1 METDR
6 FEKKFELPG
15 TKLEVVL
22 VGQPFGRYNSPEGI
36 AEVYSNGGIREVLD
50 VINQSWNGSYGVVI
64 KDDTTVFAFTDPHG
78 IEQLYY
84 CTVPEFRISPYIDG
98 LPHHENKMDK
108 LYLSEIRKWGYN
120 TDDRTPWLY
129 TKRVMPGE
137 LIQADLFR
145 ERVFRTTIFEDYFN
159 MNDPEYLDKLPK
171 EHTLAEELKARVH
184 KAVLDRV
191 NALPKDTKQ
200 IAMLLSGGLDSSCI
214 ASELIGM
221 QKEGLLGDLEIK
233 FYTINN
239 ADDAPFVKDF
249 AKMYGIDVTTLSYD
263 MNNVDL
269 KEAIRINE
277 MPVDLGSMVPNQK
290 MFEVIP
296 ETIIFTGDGPDEMLG
311 GYNRI
316 DQYDSQLSD
325 TFEELSFY
333 HYPRLNKAAKHFDK
347 DLVCPYTDRY
357 IVELAMNVPFAER
370 THKKILKDAYRGLIP
385 DSIIA
390 RQKLP
395 LKNDELRKDPIAY
408 RFKVVDTFVDMYKN

>member
-1 METDR
+1 MATER
-6 FEKKFELPG
+6 FETASNEN
-15 TKLEVVL
+15 KLEVL
-22 VGQPFGRYNSPEGI
+22 LFGKPFGNHNSAEGI
-36 AEVYSNGGIREVLD
+36 AEVYSKGGIWEVIKE
-50 VINQSWNGSYGVVI
+50 VNKSWNGSYGVVI
-64 KDDTTVFAFTDPHG
+64 KDGITTFAFTDPHG

-84 CTVPEFRISPYIDG
+84 CTVPEFNVSPYIDT
-98 LPHHENKMDK
+98 LPHPAMDK
-108 LYLSEIRKWGYN
+108 RYLSEVRKWGYN

-137 LIQADLFR
+137 LVQAYMGKN
-145 ERVFRTTIFEDYFN
+145 RVSRTSIFENYFN
-159 MNDPEYLDKLPK
+159 MDDPDYLVKLPK

-191 NALPKDTKQ
+191 NAIPKDTKK

-277 MPVDLGSMVPNQK
+277 VPIDLGSMVPNQK

-296 ETIIFTGDGPDEMLG
+296 ETVIFTGDGPDEMLG

-333 HYPRLNKAAKHFDK
+333 HYPRLNMAAKHFGK
-347 DLVCPYTDRY
+347 TLVCPYTDRY
-357 IVELAMNVPFAER
+357 VVELAMNVPFAER

-390 RQKLP
+390 RPKLP

-408 RFKVVDTFVDMYKN
+408 RFKVVDTFVEMHKN